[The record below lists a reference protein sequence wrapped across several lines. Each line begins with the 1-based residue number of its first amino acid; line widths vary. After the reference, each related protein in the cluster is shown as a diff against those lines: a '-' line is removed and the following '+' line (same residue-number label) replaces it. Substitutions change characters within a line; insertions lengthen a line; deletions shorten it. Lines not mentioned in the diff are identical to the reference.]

1 VPGDEEPPSYKVR
14 AALVASLRQEL
25 ADALGA
31 LEETRA
37 ELAGARADR

>member
-1 VPGDEEPPSYKVR
+1 VL
-14 AALVASLRQEL
+14 AAVVASLRREL

-37 ELAGARADR
+37 ELAGAREPIAYLEAR